1 MPGTKKTHNKRAK
14 FELFWI
20 FFKIGLFTFGG
31 GFAMLPLIEKEIV
44 EKTKWITQEE
54 ICDIFAISQSFPG
67 AIAINSATIIGYRIA
82 GYAGAVFSTLGVILP
97 SFIVILLI
105 ANIFNF
111 IMKAGAVISALK
123 SISASVVALLIF
135 AAVRYARTSIKDK
148 ISPIIT
154 VIAALVIL
162 FTKIHPLYTIIF
174 GIAAGFLI
182 HYIKLLIKRKKIN

>member
-1 MPGTKKTHNKRAK
+1 MSHLKEPHNIKIK
-14 FELFWI
+14 FQLFWI

-67 AIAINSATIIGYRIA
+67 AIAINSATIIGFRIG

-97 SFIVILLI
+97 SFIIILLI

-111 IMKAGAVISALK
+111 IMKAGAVIAALK

-135 AAVRYARTSIKDK
+135 AAVRYGRTSIKDK
-148 ISPIIT
+148 ISPAIT
-154 VIAALVIL
+154 VISVLVIL
-162 FTKIHPLYTIIF
+162 FTKIHPLYTIVF

-182 HYIKLLIKRKKIN
+182 HYIRLLIKRKKTN